1 MLAGKKKCI
10 WSWPHDLF
18 IMVIDDNLNPYMR
31 VFLSDREGMALIV
44 PDYNSQ
50 GRLLEF
56 YLHTKDVNVQP
67 H

>member
-1 MLAGKKKCI
+1 MMA
-10 WSWPHDLF
+10 
-18 IMVIDDNLNPYMR
+18 IDVNLNPYMR
-31 VFLSDREGMALIV
+31 IFLSDPEGMALIV

-50 GRLLEF
+50 GLLSEF

>member
-1 MLAGKKKCI
+1 MDIEL
-10 WSWPHDLF
+10 SVSVLF

-31 VFLSDREGMALIV
+31 IFLSDPEGMALIV

-50 GRLLEF
+50 GLLSEF

>member
-1 MLAGKKKCI
+1 M
-10 WSWPHDLF
+10 
-18 IMVIDDNLNPYMR
+18 MVIDDNLNPYMR
-31 VFLSDREGMALIV
+31 IFLSDPEGMALIV

>member
-1 MLAGKKKCI
+1 MYVKSDGPILTGC
-10 WSWPHDLF
+10 D
-18 IMVIDDNLNPYMR
+18 IDDNLNPYMR
-31 VFLSDREGMALIV
+31 IFLSDPEGMALIV

>member
-1 MLAGKKKCI
+1 MDNGYRVFRFI
-10 WSWPHDLF
+10 IIYI

-31 VFLSDREGMALIV
+31 IFLSDPEGMALIV

-50 GRLLEF
+50 GLLSEF

>member
-1 MLAGKKKCI
+1 MKWILCVAFQYLYY
-10 WSWPHDLF
+10 LF

-31 VFLSDREGMALIV
+31 IFLSDPEGMALIV

-50 GRLLEF
+50 GLLSEF